1 MNNERIQV
9 GFDIS
14 KKKLDMCILEPGGEV
29 VIRHRSFANSIAGY
43 QEVKQ
48 TLLPI
53 LHSDTYSGMDIGGES
68 TGYYWLPFFMQLQN
82 DSDLLD
88 YDLDAYLLNSRQVHW
103 FKKGY
108 AEDDKTDE
116 KDSFYVTEKLRTQR
130 RKHVWQPDLD
140 WLRLRFYSRYRFHL
154 GQNLTRM
161 KNYFWAH
168 MFLLCNTYGKKKPF
182 SDGLGACGRA
192 LLREFPDWQAI
203 QEMPIETLIEQ
214 LVSWSGGKLPDP
226 AGKAQQLRQVIQQSF
241 PLHPDLRTALHD
253 LLTMTIDH
261 IAFIEKQIVQ
271 VEKAMENEIRNH
283 HPEVRH
289 LMNIKGMGV
298 VFAAGIAAEI
308 GGLERFFEGRKW
320 DRRKKRF
327 RNKNLRDVEDA
338 VAKFAGIWW
347 PRKDSGDF
355 KGEERRMNKNG
366 NHYLRYYLIEAA
378 DKLRQYLPEYQAYY
392 QRKYHETKKHQ
403 HKRALV
409 LTARKSIGLFVGWLS
424 SLSRYCSTAMS
435 LIAPRRF
442 IRRTKSTSTR
452 SFEHLPVAILR
463 FQGLG

>member
-1 MNNERIQV
+1 MKNERIQV

-14 KKKLDMCILEPGGEV
+14 KQKLDMCILEPGGEV
-29 VIRHRSFANSIAGY
+29 VVRHRSFANSMAGY

-53 LHSDTYSGMDIGGES
+53 LRAGTYPGMDIGGES
-68 TGYYWLPFFMQLQN
+68 TGYYWLPFFMQLQH
-82 DSDLLD
+82 DRDLLD
-88 YDLDAYLLNSRQVHW
+88 HDFDAYLLNSRKVHW

-116 KDSFYVTEKLRTQR
+116 KDSFYITEKLRTQR
-130 RKHVWQPDLD
+130 GKHAWQPDLD

-154 GQNLTRM
+154 GQHLTRM

-168 MFLLCNTYGKKKPF
+168 MFLMCNTYGKNKPF

-192 LLREFPDWQAI
+192 LVKQFPDWQAI

-214 LVSWSGGKLPDP
+214 LASWSSDKLPDP
-226 AGKAQQLRQVIQQSF
+226 AGNAQQLRQIIQQSF
-241 PLHPDLRTALHD
+241 PLHPDLCTALHD

-261 IAFIEKQIVQ
+261 IAFIEKQMLP
-271 VEKAMENEIRNH
+271 VEKAMENEIRSH
-283 HPEVRH
+283 HPKVLH
-289 LMNIKGMGV
+289 LMNLKGIGV

-308 GGLERFFEGRKW
+308 GGLKRFFRGRKW
-320 DRRKKRF
+320 DRRKKRY

-338 VAKFAGIWW
+338 VAKYAGIWW

-355 KGEERRMNKNG
+355 RGEERRMNKNG

-392 QRKYHETKKHQ
+392 QRKYKQTNKHQ

-409 LTARKSIGLFVGWLS
+409 LTARKSVGLFVGL
-424 SLSRYCSTAMS
+424 LHRNEPY
-435 LIAPRRF
+435 
-442 IRRTKSTSTR
+442 R
-452 SFEHLPVAILR
+452 SPEVRLAN
-463 FQGLG
+463 

>member
-1 MNNERIQV
+1 MKRSRIQV

-14 KKKLDMCILEPGGEV
+14 KKKLDMCILEPDGQV
-29 VIRHRSFANSIAGY
+29 VMRHHTYPNTMAGY
-43 QEVKQ
+43 QEVRQ

-53 LHSDTYSGMDIGGES
+53 LRSDTWQGVDIGGES
-68 TGYYWLPFFMQLQN
+68 TGYYWLPFFMQLRE
-82 DSDLLD
+82 DDDLAS
-88 YDLDAYLLNSRQVHW
+88 YDCDTYLLNSRQVHW

-116 KDSFYVTEKLRTQR
+116 KDSFYVAEKLRTQR
-130 RKHVWQPDLD
+130 RKHVWEPDLD

-168 MFLLCNTYGKKKPF
+168 MFLLCNTYGKNKPF
-182 SDGLGACGRA
+182 SDGLGACGRT
-192 LLREFPDWQAI
+192 LVQTYPDWQEL
-203 QEMPIETLIEQ
+203 QELPIDDLIDQ
-214 LVSWSGGKLPDP
+214 LLSWSGGQLRDP
-226 AGKAQQLRQVIQQSF
+226 VQDAQQLRKIIQQSF
-241 PLHPDLRTALHD
+241 PLHPDLCTALHD
-253 LLTMTIDH
+253 LLTMTVEH
-261 IAFIEKQIVQ
+261 IVFIERQIVQ
-271 VEKAMENEIRNH
+271 VEKWMEKEIRLH
-283 HPEVRH
+283 HPEVLH
-289 LMNIKGMGV
+289 LIDIKGIGIV
-298 VFAAGIAAEI
+298 YATGIAVEI
-308 GGLERFFEGRKW
+308 GNLQRFFKGRKW

-327 RNKNLRDVEDA
+327 RKKNLRDVEDA

-392 QRKYHETKKHQ
+392 LRKYAETKKHQ

-409 LTARKSIGLFVGWLS
+409 LTARKSVGLFVGL
-424 SLSRYCSTAMS
+424 LHRNEPY
-435 LIAPRRF
+435 
-442 IRRTKSTSTR
+442 R
-452 SFEHLPVAILR
+452 SPEVRLAA
-463 FQGLG
+463 

>member
-1 MNNERIQV
+1 MKRSRIQV

-14 KKKLDMCILEPGGEV
+14 KKKLDMCILEPEGQV
-29 VIRHRSFANSIAGY
+29 VVHHHTFPNTMAGY

-53 LHSDTYSGMDIGGES
+53 LGSDSWQGVDIGGES
-68 TGYYWLPFFMQLQN
+68 TGYYWLPFFMQLRE
-82 DSDLLD
+82 DADLES
-88 YDLDAYLLNSRQVHW
+88 YDLNAYLLNSRQVHW

-116 KDSFYVTEKLRTQR
+116 KDSFYVAERLRTHS
-130 RKHVWQPDLD
+130 RKHAWQPDLG

-168 MFLLCNTYGKKKPF
+168 MFLLCNTYSRGKPF

-192 LLREFPDWQAI
+192 LVQAYPDWQVLR
-203 QEMPIETLIEQ
+203 ELPIESLIEQ
-214 LVSWSGGKLPDP
+214 LLTWSGGQLPDP
-226 AGKAQQLRQVIQQSF
+226 VHNAKQLHKIIRQSF
-241 PLHPDLRTALHD
+241 RLHPELSAALHD
-253 LLTMTIDH
+253 LLTMTLEH
-261 IAFIEKQIVQ
+261 IAFIEKQIVR
-271 VEKAMENEIRNH
+271 VEKRLEKEIRQH
-283 HPEVRH
+283 HPEVLH
-289 LMNIKGMGV
+289 LIDIKGIGI

-308 GGLERFFEGRKW
+308 GGLERFFDGRKW

-355 KGEERRMNKNG
+355 KGQERRMNKKG
-366 NHYLRYYLIEAA
+366 NRYLRYYLIEAA
-378 DKLRQYLPEYQAYY
+378 DKLRQYLPEYQSYY
-392 QRKYHETKKHQ
+392 QRKYAETKKHQ

-409 LTARKSIGLFVGWLS
+409 LTARKSVGLFVGL
-424 SLSRYCSTAMS
+424 LHRNEPYRSTEVNLA
-435 LIAPRRF
+435 
-442 IRRTKSTSTR
+442 
-452 SFEHLPVAILR
+452 V
-463 FQGLG
+463 

>member
-1 MNNERIQV
+1 MKRSRIQV

-14 KKKLDMCILEPGGEV
+14 KKKLDMCILEPDGQV
-29 VIRHRSFANSIAGY
+29 VVRHQSYPNTMAGY
-43 QEVKQ
+43 QEVRQ

-53 LHSDTYSGMDIGGES
+53 LRSDTWEGVDIGGES
-68 TGYYWLPFFMQLQN
+68 TGYYWLPFFMQLRE
-82 DSDLLD
+82 DDDLAS

-116 KDSFYVTEKLRTQR
+116 KDSFYVAEKLRTQR
-130 RKHVWQPDLD
+130 RKHVWEPDLD

-168 MFLLCNTYGKKKPF
+168 MFLLCNTYSKGKPF

-192 LLREFPDWQAI
+192 LVRAYPNWQEL
-203 QEMPIETLIEQ
+203 QELSNDDLIEQ
-214 LVSWSGGKLPDP
+214 LLSWSGGQLPDP
-226 AGKAQQLRQVIQQSF
+226 VQDAQQLRKIIKQSF
-241 PLHPDLRTALHD
+241 PLHPDLCTALHD
-253 LLTMTIDH
+253 LLSMTIEH
-261 IAFIEKQIVQ
+261 IAFIERQIAQ
-271 VEKAMENEIRNH
+271 VEKWMEKEIDLH
-283 HPEVRH
+283 HPEVLH
-289 LMNIKGMGV
+289 LIDIKGIGI
-298 VFAAGIAAEI
+298 VFAAGIATEI
-308 GGLERFFEGRKW
+308 GDLQRFFEGRKW

-327 RNKNLRDVEDA
+327 RKKNLRDVEDA

-355 KGEERRMNKNG
+355 KGQDRRMNKNG
-366 NHYLRYYLIEAA
+366 NHYLRYYLVEAA

-392 QRKYHETKKHQ
+392 QRKYAETKKHQ

-409 LTARKSIGLFVGWLS
+409 LTARKSVGLFVGL
-424 SLSRYCSTAMS
+424 LHRNEPY
-435 LIAPRRF
+435 
-442 IRRTKSTSTR
+442 R
-452 SFEHLPVAILR
+452 SQEVNLTV
-463 FQGLG
+463 